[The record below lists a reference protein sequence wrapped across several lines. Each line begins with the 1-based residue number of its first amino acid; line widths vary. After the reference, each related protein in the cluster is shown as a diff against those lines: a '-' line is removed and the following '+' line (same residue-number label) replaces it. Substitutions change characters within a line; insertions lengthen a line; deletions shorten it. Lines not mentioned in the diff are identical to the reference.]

1 LNPRRIILLFFGLG
15 LLLMAV
21 RRLRVYRLNERHAL
35 VFLFTGLPFLVLA
48 FWEDSIGW
56 LATKLGIQYQTVALL
71 CVAAF
76 LLLMVFELLTIVSLQ
91 DRKIST
97 LAQIVGIMMEKHG
110 MSDRKVVK
118 GDARNDK

>member
-1 LNPRRIILLFFGLG
+1 MNSRGIILLMFGVG

-21 RRLRVYRLNERHAL
+21 RRLRYYRLNERHAL
-35 VFLFTGLPFLVLA
+35 VFLFTGVPFLVLA
-48 FWEDSIGW
+48 AWPDAISW
-56 LATKLGIQYQTVALL
+56 LGARLHIAYQTVALL

-110 MSDRKVVK
+110 MSDRNLKK
-118 GDARNDK
+118 QAQNERE